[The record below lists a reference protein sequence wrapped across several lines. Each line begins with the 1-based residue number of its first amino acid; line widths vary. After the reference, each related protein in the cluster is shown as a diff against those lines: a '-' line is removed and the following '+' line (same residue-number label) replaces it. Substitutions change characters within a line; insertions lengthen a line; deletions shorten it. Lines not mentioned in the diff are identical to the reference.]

1 MPCQPVDRAFSEL
14 FQCFHFLL
22 GNREVLKYLQE
33 FHRPGSGK
41 YVCSVRAWS
50 CVSNGGGKVYVELLT
65 GMYHMFQ
72 PHALIPQSR
81 FAI

>member
-33 FHRPGSGK
+33 FHRPASGK
-41 YVCSVRAWS
+41 YVCSVTAWS
-50 CVSNGGGKVYVELLT
+50 CVSNGGGKGWGGMKKKKKLT
-65 GMYHMFQ
+65 NLRLFDTE
-72 PHALIPQSR
+72 S
-81 FAI
+81 

>member
-41 YVCSVRAWS
+41 YVCSVTAWS
-50 CVSNGGGKVYVELLT
+50 CVSNGGGKGWGGMKKKKKKLT
-65 GMYHMFQ
+65 NLRLFDTE
-72 PHALIPQSR
+72 S
-81 FAI
+81 